1 MSKDYLKFKRIFVIV
16 ADSLGVG
23 EARDSDAY
31 NDKGADTFGH
41 IASSGA
47 LNVPFLEKLGMG
59 YLDSSSTLNTK
70 LIPSAFVTKLCEESV
85 GKDTLTGHFELM
97 GLKVTTPFP
106 AFTETGFPEELINK
120 LKEYSGRDVIGNI
133 SASGTEIIKELGEEQ
148 LATGALIVYTSA
160 DSVLQIA
167 ANEEII
173 PLEELYDICKYAR
186 KITLEN
192 KDWMVGRIIAR
203 PFIGKS
209 KDTFAR
215 TTNRHDYAVKPFSN
229 TLLDELKDNGYDT
242 IAVGKIYDIF
252 DGCGITES
260 IKTKSNHD
268 GMLKTIELL
277 DKDFCGLCFVNLVDF
292 DALFGHRRDTLGYAA
307 AINEFDKDLEQF
319 VEKMN
324 DDDLVIVVA
333 DHGNDPVHHG
343 TDHTRENV
351 PMIAYYKGM
360 SGEYDSYL
368 QKSFATV
375 AKTIAENFKIDT
387 KLEIG
392 KSIYSKI
399 VKEEPLFKKEILIPF
414 DEKIVLHAYE
424 YGNNENPKGIIQICH
439 GMCEYLARYDEFA
452 RYFVDLGYKVVGC
465 DQFAHG
471 KTAGHRNMV
480 GNCRGYDFMEGVLK
494 GMKLTRDY
502 FYREDCPYIMFS
514 HSMGSM
520 AMQRYIELFP
530 EDCSKVVISA
540 TDAGN
545 FMYKLAPIITKPKN
559 NDEMEYSDL
568 VHNVSFGKFNDH
580 YKDTHPHIGWLAQDL
595 EVLDAY
601 LNDDYCGI
609 VFPKNYYYSLTKMLN
624 LSEKS
629 SERAKIN
636 KSLQILITAGL
647 EDPVGRMGKGPKV
660 LCAGYKKIGL
670 DAELKLYPHTRHEI
684 HSEPHMKD
692 KFFKD
697 LSTFFE
703 K

>member
-1 MSKDYLKFKRIFVIV
+1 MSKEYLKFKRIFVIV

-23 EARDSDAY
+23 EARDAEVY
-31 NDKGADTFGH
+31 NDKGADTLGH
-41 IASSGA
+41 IAESGY
-47 LNVPFLEKLGMG
+47 LNVPFLEKLGFG
-59 YLDSSSTLNTK
+59 FLDSSNTLDTK
-70 LIPSAFVTKLCEESV
+70 LIPSAYITKLCEESV

-106 AFTETGFPEELINK
+106 AFTDTGFPQELIDK

-133 SASGTEIIKELGEEQ
+133 SASGTEIIKELGKEQ

-203 PFIGKS
+203 PFVGKT
-209 KDTFAR
+209 KDTFTR
-215 TTNRHDYAVKPFSN
+215 TTNRHDYAVKPFSR

-252 DGCGITES
+252 DGCGITEC

-268 GMLKTIELL
+268 GMIKTIDLL
-277 DKDFCGLCFVNLVDF
+277 NKDFCGLCFVNLVDF
-292 DALFGHRRDTLGYAA
+292 DALYGHRRDTLGYAS
-307 AINEFDKDLEQF
+307 AINEFDKDLSSF

-333 DHGNDPVHHG
+333 DHGNDPTHHG

-351 PMIAYYKGM
+351 PMIAYYKGIN
-360 SGEYDSYL
+360 GNYDSKL

-392 KSIYSKI
+392 TSIFSKI
-399 VKEEPLFKKEILIPF
+399 TEEDCKKKEVLIKF
-414 DEKIVLHAYE
+414 DEKITLHAYE
-424 YGNNENPKGIIQICH
+424 YNCLGKPKGIIQICH
-439 GMCEYLARYDEFA
+439 GMCEHLARYDKFA
-452 RYFVDLGYKVVGC
+452 EYFVKLGYKVVGC

-471 KTAGHRNMV
+471 KTAGPRSMV
-480 GNCRGYDFMEGVLK
+480 GHSRGYDFMDGVIK

-502 FYREDCPYIMFS
+502 FYQEDCPYIMFS

-520 AMQRYIELFP
+520 ALQRYIQLYP
-530 EDCSKVVISA
+530 NDCTKAIISA
-540 TDAGN
+540 TDSGN
-545 FMYKLAPIITKPKN
+545 FIYKIAPLVTKPKN
-559 NDEMEYSDL
+559 NNQMEYSDF
-568 VHNVSFGKFNDH
+568 VHNISFGKFNNKF
-580 YKDTHPHIGWLAQDL
+580 KDTHPYIGWLCQDDS
-595 EVLDAY
+595 VLDDY

-609 VFPKNYYYSLTKMLN
+609 VFPKNYYYSLTSMLN
-624 LSEKS
+624 LCSKT

-636 KSLQILITAGL
+636 KDLQILITAGMD
-647 EDPVGRMGKGPKV
+647 DPVGRMGKGPKA
-660 LCAGYKKIGL
+660 LYQGYKKLGL
-670 DAELKLYPHTRHEI
+670 NAELKLYPHTRHEI
-684 HSEPHMKD
+684 HSEPKTKD
-692 KFFKD
+692 EFLKD
-697 LSTFFE
+697 LSTFIS